1 MFTFDLDQE
10 LPPMGP
16 GLRVSFPLHSATGT
30 ASTATVLFELDPGA
44 ELPVH
49 TDSAEELLIVVQGT
63 GEARVG
69 DDVARITK
77 HDVALVPPMAPHGL
91 RNIGDDVLRIL
102 GDVDGRIDAV
112 RAVGQRGFE
121 SKPRGET
128 RGRDLDAQRLARC
141 QIPDR
146 QAWLLGYAVALE
158 RSALNHARL
167 AILLPLPQAGAHGG
181 ATEQSQRKKT
191 ETAEAHLATIRY
203 SKAFDGGPPFM
214 EWTYAYHRRLASF
227 DPSAR
232 DLLATGCLLELG
244 RARKPGR
251 GHGGGIWHQQ
261 RSGGCRRRSGQ
272 RR

>member
-91 RNIGDDVLRIL
+91 KHRRRRASHPRHVLQLDRRLDI
-102 GDVDGRIDAV
+102 RA
-112 RAVGQRGFE
+112 AVG
-121 SKPRGET
+121 
-128 RGRDLDAQRLARC
+128 A
-141 QIPDR
+141 
-146 QAWLLGYAVALE
+146 
-158 RSALNHARL
+158 
-167 AILLPLPQAGAHGG
+167 
-181 ATEQSQRKKT
+181 
-191 ETAEAHLATIRY
+191 
-203 SKAFDGGPPFM
+203 
-214 EWTYAYHRRLASF
+214 
-227 DPSAR
+227 
-232 DLLATGCLLELG
+232 G
-244 RARKPGR
+244 RAASVRDRIAGPGR
-251 GHGGGIWHQQ
+251 GSPRRGGG
-261 RSGGCRRRSGQ
+261 RVAMRPSYPSSEG
-272 RR
+272 